1 MSNRQVVE
9 AYAQAIAADDLD
21 AQSALL
27 AEDYVLEY
35 PQSGERIVG
44 KVNRRAIIEH
54 TPGRDSAKV
63 AFGRIIGTD
72 DEFVT
77 SPMWNVIHLSG
88 SGDEFQVTG
97 TIRYPDGQ
105 NWHFVALA
113 TLRGGKIWRE
123 TDYFGPTFEAPEW
136 RSEWVER
143 MDGGRVNDA
152 NSIA

>member
-9 AYAQAIAADDLD
+9 AYGQAIAADDRD
-21 AQSALL
+21 AQCALL

-35 PQSGERIVG
+35 PQSGERLRG
-44 KVNRRAIIEH
+44 KANKRALLDH
-54 TPGRDSAKV
+54 VPGGLENAKL
-63 AFGRIIGTD
+63 AFGRVIGTD
-72 DEFVT
+72 DQFVT
-77 SPMWNVIHLSG
+77 GPMWNMIHLSG

-105 NWHFVALA
+105 TWHFVTLL

-123 TDYFGPTFEAPEW
+123 TGYFGPPFEAPGW

-143 MDGGRVNDA
+143 TDAQRVIGA
-152 NSIA
+152 K